1 MIEING
7 NYRVT
12 RDNELNIIIQKIIP
26 GKDPSKK
33 SSWKLCGYYPSL
45 RSALVGVLDKQLF
58 ETAAEKMLLEDVI
71 ARIDSAKS
79 EIIDAINSKTIY

>member
-12 RDNELNIIIQKIIP
+12 RDNELNIIIQKIVP

-71 ARIDSAKS
+71 ARIDSAKA
-79 EIIDAINSKTIY
+79 EILNAVKNKTIY

>member
-33 SSWKLCGYYPSL
+33 SS
-45 RSALVGVLDKQLF
+45 
-58 ETAAEKMLLEDVI
+58 
-71 ARIDSAKS
+71 
-79 EIIDAINSKTIY
+79 